1 MKNIKKMILSVVLTG
16 GFILSTGAFSDVNAQ
31 DWSWQRQH
39 RHSSNQVDRNG
50 NIDRNHNGID
60 DRYEVRGRVDRNRN
74 GIPDQDERN
83 WTNRNGNRYRNNN
96 RNGYY
101 DRFGRFHRY

>member
-1 MKNIKKMILSVVLTG
+1 MNSLKKAILSAAFAG
-16 GFILSTGAFSDVNAQ
+16 GFIVGAGALSNTDAQ
-31 DWSWQRQH
+31 EWRWKQH
-39 RHSSNQVDRNG
+39 RRVQVDRNG

-83 WTNRNGNRYRNNN
+83 WTNRNGNRYRNNVN
-96 RNGYY
+96 RYY